1 MVPFRKKENFKKTV
15 LRLKILIFSKWHY
28 LKCFFFK
35 MALFECFFFQYH
47 SPKILLLKW
56 HRKKRNS
63 NGAFSKERKFPKN
76 NIAFANSSFFK
87 MALFECFVFQYHS
100 PKILLLKWHRKKRN
114 TKSAFSKERKYPK
127 NNIAFANNSFFKIAL
142 FKCFVSQYHSPT
154 ILLFSKWDRKKRNS
168 NGAFS
173 KERKFPK
180 NSLAFENS
188 SFFKMALFECFVFQ
202 YHSPKILLLK
212 WHRKKR

>member
-1 MVPFRKKENFKKTV
+1 
-15 LRLKILIFSKWHY
+15 
-28 LKCFFFK
+28 
-35 MALFECFFFQYH
+35 MALFECFVFQYH

-76 NIAFANSSFFK
+76 NIVFANS
-87 MALFECFVFQYHS
+87 
-100 PKILLLKWHRKKRN
+100 
-114 TKSAFSKERKYPK
+114 
-127 NNIAFANNSFFKIAL
+127 SFFKIAL

-202 YHSPKILLLK
+202 YHSPKILLFSKWDRKKRNSNGAFSKERKFPKNNIAFANSSFFKMALFECFVFQYHSPKILLLK